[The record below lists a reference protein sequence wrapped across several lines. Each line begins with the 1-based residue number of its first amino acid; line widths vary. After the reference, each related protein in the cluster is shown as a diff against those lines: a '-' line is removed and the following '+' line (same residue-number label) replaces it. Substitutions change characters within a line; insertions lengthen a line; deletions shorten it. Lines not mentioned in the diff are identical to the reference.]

1 MIRKEDA
8 MKKQFGTILLCIT
21 ALSMTFV
28 SCNAAEDDS
37 VYTIQ
42 AQQSEYSVSL
52 VNDAVKTAQ
61 MQISMTKDDEEYTS
75 SKITYASKDNN
86 IATIDDKGVITAV
99 AAGETDV
106 IASFGSE
113 DKEIVASSHVVV
125 YGSASDEEINTYDEA
140 YVNLYGRTYTDSEKL
155 VLDNAAT
162 AVEIA
167 FYGTELTLNVYNSGS
182 GSAKA
187 KLRCFIDGEEYGT
200 ETVLTKLSKTR
211 AVEYVAA
218 TGLGSGI
225 HTARIVKAS
234 SPQYGVVCIDD
245 ITTDGSFL
253 TAKAKPELKIE
264 FIGDSI
270 TAGFGSVG
278 SNPDDGTIE
287 NSDCSKSYAY
297 LTAQALNADYDVVA
311 LEGICAKDGT
321 TNMYDKYTKISV
333 CNSALAY
340 DPSSFQADYVVVAL
354 GENDTW
360 HANSSAFPYTM
371 KQLKTD
377 YAEMLQLVRSQH
389 PDARI
394 ICLYGMMESSDKY
407 MEIVLNSVLKTIED
421 DKITTLHVSPNTTG
435 GGYHPNEAS
444 HRFYAKALTE
454 HINSLGYVTENG

>member
-1 MIRKEDA
+1 
-8 MKKQFGTILLCIT
+8 MKNKFGTILFCIT
-21 ALSMTFV
+21 ALSMTFA
-28 SCNAAEDDS
+28 SCGGSDDDS

-42 AQQSEYSVSL
+42 ARQSEYSVSL
-52 VNDAVKTAQ
+52 LNDSVKTAQ
-61 MQISMTKDDEEYTS
+61 MQIAMTKDDKEYSS
-75 SKITYASKDNN
+75 SKIAYASNDPG
-86 IATIDDKGVITAV
+86 IATIDGKGVITAV

-106 IASFGSE
+106 TASFGSG
-113 DKEIVASSHVVV
+113 DKQIVASSHVVV
-125 YGSASDEEINTYDEA
+125 YESASGEQINTYDET
-140 YVNLYGRTYTDSEKL
+140 YVNLYGRTYTDSGKL
-155 VLDNAAT
+155 ILDNTAT

-167 FYGTELTLNVYNSGS
+167 FYGTELKLNAYNTGS

-187 KLRCFIDGEEYGT
+187 KLRCFIDGEEEGT
-200 ETVLTKLSKTR
+200 ETLLTKLSKTR
-211 AVEYVAA
+211 AVEYTAA
-218 TGLGSGI
+218 TGLGKGI

-234 SPQYGVVCIDD
+234 SPQYGVVCIDN

-253 TAKAKPELKIE
+253 TAKAKPDLKIE

-270 TAGFGSVG
+270 TAGFGAVG
-278 SNPDDGTIE
+278 SNPDDGTVE

-297 LTAQALNADYDVVA
+297 LTAQSLNADYDVIA
-311 LEGICAKDGT
+311 LEGICAKDGA

-340 DPSSFQADYVVVAL
+340 DPSSFKADYVVVAL

-371 KQLKTD
+371 SQLKAD
-377 YAEMLQLVRSQH
+377 YAEMLRLVRSQH

-394 ICLYGMMESSDKY
+394 ICLYGMMESSDTY
-407 MEIVLNSVLKTIED
+407 MEIVLNSALKTLSED

-444 HRFYAKALTE
+444 HRLYAKALTE
-454 HINSLGYVTENG
+454 HIRSL